1 VSFPVLGICAGGA
14 GLWDGFWALYG
25 GWGGCRRKLMSTSA
39 YAALIAAISGPM
51 PRMFMTRL
59 RL

>member
-1 VSFPVLGICAGGA
+1 MG
-14 GLWDGFWALYG
+14 DGFK
-25 GWGGCRRKLMSTSA
+25 RSSA